1 MPITVLYPK
10 IFPSILRAAAPA
22 GCHHLTLLWEVVMQ
36 NVLKLQMFAEAG
48 PGGCTSSNV
57 SCPSVVSCESNK
69 SSAGE
74 EAYF

>member
-1 MPITVLYPK
+1 
-10 IFPSILRAAAPA
+10 
-22 GCHHLTLLWEVVMQ
+22 MQ
-36 NVLKLQMFAEAG
+36 NVLKLQMFTEAG

>member
-1 MPITVLYPK
+1 
-10 IFPSILRAAAPA
+10 
-22 GCHHLTLLWEVVMQ
+22 MQ
-36 NVLKLQMFAEAG
+36 NVLKLQMF
-48 PGGCTSSNV
+48 PDSNNPSCTNSDV